1 MTATTAPPQKSVV
14 ERAIAQVGEIATLPE
29 VTVKI
34 IEIVENPRSTAR
46 DLHEVIKKDP
56 ALSAKVLKVV
66 NSAFYG
72 LPGQIASVDRAV
84 VLLGL
89 AAVKNIAIA
98 TSVAR
103 MFKGGSIA
111 PGFNAK
117 DLWKHSAGVAV
128 TAKLIGKAV
137 GEGAAQEEFFLAGL
151 IHDLGI
157 LIERQ
162 VFPGELAEVVKR
174 SAAGTG
180 DFLTL
185 ENELIGANHQAFGE
199 ALATKWK
206 FPRHL
211 RAIVGFHHTPE
222 RISSELRRSVEV
234 IHLADIICCAE
245 RFGFYLTA
253 AHQTISDELLA
264 ELRLTHENIQT
275 IREQLTQEL
284 PEVEDI
290 LAN

>member
-1 MTATTAPPQKSVV
+1 MTAQTAPPQKSIV
-14 ERAIAQVGEIATLPE
+14 ERAISQVGEIATLPE

-128 TAKLIGKAV
+128 AAKLIGKAA
-137 GEGAAQEEFFLAGL
+137 GETASSEELFLAGL

-162 VFPGELAEVVKR
+162 VFPAELAEIVKR
-174 SAAGTG
+174 SAVGDC

-185 ENELIGANHQAFGE
+185 ENELIGANHQTFGE

-222 RISSELRRSVEV
+222 RISSELRRSVEI
-234 IHLADIICCAE
+234 IHLADILCCAE
-245 RFGFYLTA
+245 RYGFYLTA
-253 AHQTISDELLA
+253 AHETVSDDMLIT
-264 ELRLTHENIQT
+264 LRLSRESIES
-275 IREQLTQEL
+275 IREQLAQEL
-284 PEVEDI
+284 PEVETI
-290 LAN
+290 LAP